1 MNRREDLLYIGSLL
15 KDKEELKK
23 VVNKSTEM
31 DMAIVLYAKIIDK
44 LDVLEG
50 LLDVNELLYDIRH
63 TDNHFNIKEKRN
75 KFIKEYLH
83 DRI

>member
-15 KDKEELKK
+15 NNKEELKK
-23 VVNKSTEM
+23 VINKSTEM
-31 DMAIVLYAKIIDK
+31 DMAIILYAKTIDK
-44 LDVLEG
+44 LDVLES

-63 TDNHFNIKEKRN
+63 TDNHFKLKEKRN